1 MWGKIISFIATHFA
15 WPLLRDAIAALYKK
29 FKRLKSKKKS
39 KQTADKARQ
48 KMEKAKEESEI
59 DEAAKDTL
67 NGI

>member
-48 KMEKAKEESEI
+48 KMEEAKTPQGV
-59 DEAAKDTL
+59 DNAADDTL
-67 NGI
+67 SGI